1 MPDTTGVYHA
11 AYIAAAG
18 IYIAYVA
25 SLWTRARR
33 VRDRI
38 VAARAEAD
46 GVSAPSLP
54 SRDVNR
60 PVTTPRAPE

>member
-18 IYIAYVA
+18 IYIAYVV
-25 SLWTRARR
+25 SLWTRGRR
-33 VRDRI
+33 VRERI
-38 VAARAEAD
+38 DAARAESQRAS
-46 GVSAPSLP
+46 VASLP
-54 SRDVNR
+54 SGAVNR